1 MLQYYIDNAL
11 IPMVKA
17 LETIDNLIVW
27 EIINEPEWIVET
39 YQAATWQE
47 LQRFVGLIAA
57 AL

>member
-39 YQAATWQE
+39 Y
-47 LQRFVGLIAA
+47 
-57 AL
+57 